1 MKIEE
6 YLYKVNLIMF
16 NAGDEFNEDLC
27 DPRKDNGVP
36 CVCIFEYSIVMSSIE
51 FIIFLGCL
59 VAFFIAN
66 YKK

>member
-1 MKIEE
+1 
-6 YLYKVNLIMF
+6 MF

-36 CVCIFEYSIVMSSIE
+36 CVCIFEYSIIMSSIE

-66 YKK
+66 YKKK